1 MDRDRSVWIHVE
13 KCGLNDINHLI
24 ATSRVDSDLEMCD
37 DDSKIAS
44 ETVKNMYTST
54 KHHLTDTIMVND
66 LEMCDDGSKI
76 VSETLNHMYK
86 S

>member
-44 ETVKNMYTST
+44 ETVKNMYIST
-54 KHHLTDTIMVND
+54 KHQTNQIPN
-66 LEMCDDGSKI
+66 
-76 VSETLNHMYK
+76 VSNRYYNG
-86 S
+86 